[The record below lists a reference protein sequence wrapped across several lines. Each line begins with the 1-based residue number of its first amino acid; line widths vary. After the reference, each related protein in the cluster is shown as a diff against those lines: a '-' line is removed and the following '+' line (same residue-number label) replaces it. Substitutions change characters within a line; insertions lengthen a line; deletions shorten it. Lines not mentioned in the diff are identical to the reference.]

1 MGAGGI
7 VLIIVVILAVIG
19 IAWLL
24 FWWLYDRASK
34 EMSFVRTGLGGE
46 KVVMN
51 SGAFRAPGSAQHHPC
66 QHEDHAARH
75 RAWERTSAD
84 YPRSHAG

>member
-7 VLIIVVILAVIG
+7 VLIIVVILAVVG

-24 FWWLYDRASK
+24 FWWLYERASK

-51 SGAFRAPGSAQHHPC
+51 SGAFVLPVLHNTTPVNMKSMLLDVGARQRAG
-66 QHEDHAARH
+66 R
-75 RAWERTSAD
+75 
-84 YPRSHAG
+84 

>member
-7 VLIIVVILAVIG
+7 VLIIVVILALIG

-24 FWWLYDRASK
+24 FWWLYERASK

-46 KVVMN
+46 KD
-51 SGAFRAPGSAQHHPC
+51 R
-66 QHEDHAARH
+66 HEQR
-75 RAWERTSAD
+75 RTSF
-84 YPRSHAG
+84 YRFCTTPPLST